1 MPLSRRTFMVHVYQ
15 ADGSI
20 VIEEL
25 RSSRRARFDDISGI
39 EDQIEVWLAGAGRT
53 TEQPPD
59 RSNGAS

>member
-1 MPLSRRTFMVHVYQ
+1 MVHVYE

-59 RSNGAS
+59 QLNGAN